1 VGETPPGNTIIRK
14 RIVSPGGEKLNVI
27 PKAPERPLS
36 TYLHKRPTTRLVA
49 LLALPMTWLVGV
61 YIISLTLLLVTAFWF
76 IDPFTSKVIPGFTL
90 QNFVN
95 IVTVPAYL
103 STSLR
108 TLGIALAVTVVCIAF
123 AIPLGIF
130 MAKIARPWVRNALA
144 VAITLPLWAGYLV
157 KLLAMRLTFTEEGLF
172 NWLMAPFGISGPGFG
187 IPVTILTLTYL
198 WFPYMALP
206 VFTAIRQLPHSLF
219 DASADLGA
227 RGWPTVFRMVLPLI
241 TPAIIAGSV
250 FTFSLSLGDYLAA
263 RFVGGSTQ
271 MIGSIIA
278 SNINLNPP
286 VAAAFSIVPIAFVVM
301 YLMIARRT
309 GSLERM

>member
-1 VGETPPGNTIIRK
+1 MSAIQ
-14 RIVSPGGEKLNVI
+14 
-27 PKAPERPLS
+27 KAPKRPVS
-36 TYLHKRPTTRLVA
+36 TYLHKRPTTRLIA

-61 YIISLTLLLVTAFWF
+61 YIISLFLLLITAFWF
-76 IDPFTSKVIPGFTL
+76 IDPFTSKVIPGFTIE
-90 QNFVN
+90 NFVN
-95 IVTVPAYL
+95 IFTVPAYFA
-103 STSLR
+103 TSIR
-108 TLGIALAVTVVCIAF
+108 TLGIAIAVTVVCIAF

-130 MAKIARPWVRNALA
+130 MAKIAKPWVRNLLA

-157 KLLAMRLTFTEEGLF
+157 KLLAMRLTFTEQGLV
-172 NWLMAPFGISGPGFG
+172 NWVMEPFGISGPGFG
-187 IPVTILTLTYL
+187 IPVTILTLVYL

-206 VFTAIRQLPHSLF
+206 VFTAIRQLPLNLF

-227 RGWPTVFRMVLPLI
+227 KGWATVSRMVLPLI

-263 RFVGGSTQ
+263 RFVGGKTQ

-286 VAAAFSIVPIAFVVM
+286 VAAAFSMVPIAFVVM
-301 YLMIARRT
+301 YLMVARRT

>member
-1 VGETPPGNTIIRK
+1 MSAIQKVPN
-14 RIVSPGGEKLNVI
+14 
-27 PKAPERPLS
+27 RPLS
-36 TYLHKRPTTRLVA
+36 TYLHKRPTTRLIA

-61 YIISLTLLLVTAFWF
+61 YIISLALLLVTAFWF
-76 IDPFTSKVIPGFTL
+76 IDPFTSKVIPGFTIE
-90 QNFVN
+90 NFVN
-95 IVTVPAYL
+95 IFTVPAYFA
-103 STSLR
+103 TSIR
-108 TLGIALAVTVVCIAF
+108 TLGIAIAVTVVCIAF

-130 MAKIARPWVRNALA
+130 MAKIAKPWVRNLLA

-157 KLLAMRLTFTEEGLF
+157 KLLAMRLTFTEEGLV

-187 IPVTILTLTYL
+187 IPVTILTLVYL

-206 VFTAIRQLPHSLF
+206 VFTAIRQLPLNLF

-227 RGWPTVFRMVLPLI
+227 KGWATVSRMVLPLI

-263 RFVGGSTQ
+263 RFVGGKTQ

-286 VAAAFSIVPIAFVVM
+286 VAAAFSMVPIAFVVM

>member
-1 VGETPPGNTIIRK
+1 
-14 RIVSPGGEKLNVI
+14 LNAI
-27 PKAPERPLS
+27 QKAPERPIS
-36 TYLHKRPTTRLVA
+36 TYLHKRPTTRLIA

-61 YIISLTLLLVTAFWF
+61 YIISLFLLLITAFWF
-76 IDPFTSKVIPGFTL
+76 IDPFTSKVIPGFTVE
-90 QNFVN
+90 NFVN
-95 IVTVPAYL
+95 IFTVPAYFA
-103 STSLR
+103 TSMR
-108 TLGIALAVTVVCIAF
+108 TLGIAIAVTIVCIVF
-123 AIPLGIF
+123 AVPLGIY
-130 MAKIARPWVRNALA
+130 MAKIANPWVRSLLA

-172 NWLMAPFGISGPGFG
+172 NWLMAPFGITGPGFG
-187 IPVTILTLTYL
+187 IPVTVLTLVYL

-206 VFTAIRQLPHSLF
+206 VFTAIRQLPLNLF

-227 RGWPTVFRMVLPLI
+227 KGWATVSRMVLPLI

-263 RFVGGSTQ
+263 RFVGGKTQ

-286 VAAAFSIVPIAFVVM
+286 VAAAFSMVPIAFVVM
-301 YLMIARRT
+301 YLMVARRT

>member
-1 VGETPPGNTIIRK
+1 LSAVQQAQK
-14 RIVSPGGEKLNVI
+14 RPV
-27 PKAPERPLS
+27 S
-36 TYLHKRPTTRLVA
+36 TYLHKRPTTRLIA

-61 YIISLTLLLVTAFWF
+61 YIISLFLLLITAFWF
-76 IDPFTSKVIPGFTL
+76 IDPFTSKVIPGFTIE
-90 QNFVN
+90 NFVN
-95 IVTVPAYL
+95 IFSVPAYF
-103 STSLR
+103 STSIR
-108 TLGIALAVTVVCIAF
+108 TLGIAIAVTLVCIVF
-123 AIPLGIF
+123 AIPLGIY
-130 MAKIARPWVRNALA
+130 MAKIASPWVRSLLA

-187 IPVTILTLTYL
+187 IPVTILTLVYL

-206 VFTAIRQLPHSLF
+206 VFTAIRQLPMNLF
-219 DASADLGA
+219 DASSDLGA
-227 RGWPTVFRMVLPLI
+227 KGWATVSRMVLPLI

-263 RFVGGSTQ
+263 RFVGGKTQ

-286 VAAAFSIVPIAFVVM
+286 VAAAFSMVPIAFVVM
-301 YLMIARRT
+301 YLMVARRT

>member
-1 VGETPPGNTIIRK
+1 L
-14 RIVSPGGEKLNVI
+14 SVI
-27 PKAPERPLS
+27 QKVPNRPVS
-36 TYLHKRPTTRLVA
+36 TYLHKRPTTRLIA

-61 YIISLTLLLVTAFWF
+61 YIISLALLLVTAFWF
-76 IDPFTSKVIPGFTL
+76 IDPFTSKVIVGFTIE
-90 QNFVN
+90 NFVN
-95 IVTVPAYL
+95 IFTVPAYFA
-103 STSLR
+103 TSIR
-108 TLGIALAVTVVCIAF
+108 TLGIAIAVTVVCIAF

-130 MAKIARPWVRNALA
+130 MAKIAKPWVRNLLA

-157 KLLAMRLTFTEEGLF
+157 KLLAMRLTFTEQGLI
-172 NWLMAPFGISGPGFG
+172 NWVLEPFGISGPGFG
-187 IPVTILTLTYL
+187 IPVTILTLVYL

-206 VFTAIRQLPHSLF
+206 VFTAIRQLPLNLF

-227 RGWPTVFRMVLPLI
+227 KGWATVSRMVLPLI

-263 RFVGGSTQ
+263 RFVGGKTQ

-286 VAAAFSIVPIAFVVM
+286 VAAAFSMVPIAFVVM

>member
-1 VGETPPGNTIIRK
+1 
-14 RIVSPGGEKLNVI
+14 
-27 PKAPERPLS
+27 
-36 TYLHKRPTTRLVA
+36 
-49 LLALPMTWLVGV
+49 
-61 YIISLTLLLVTAFWF
+61 
-76 IDPFTSKVIPGFTL
+76 
-90 QNFVN
+90 
-95 IVTVPAYL
+95 
-103 STSLR
+103 
-108 TLGIALAVTVVCIAF
+108 
-123 AIPLGIF
+123 

-187 IPVTILTLTYL
+187 IPVTILTLAYL

-206 VFTAIRQLPHSLF
+206 VFTAIRQLPHNLF

-227 RGWPTVFRMVLPLI
+227 KGWPTVFRMVLPLI

-263 RFVGGSTQ
+263 RFVGGATQ

-286 VAAAFSIVPIAFVVM
+286 VAAAFSMVPIAFVVM
-301 YLMIARRT
+301 YLMVARRT